1 MTLVVKAWNDGIK
14 RIFVR
19 YNGWFHG
26 MESAFPTC
34 KCSGAFQNSKLVFLS
49 PTKFV
54 FIYFFQ
60 FPHVEIALFLLGF
73 WAGKGID
80 HVKRNNKLPTT
91 QFVFLLCLNGTHF
104 WSAVSWR
111 AMIVTRFFLACSV
124 TRCVALSL
132 HYRAREPRAV
142 FTHFSPTVKTQLP
155 QNLETTHVRRPFR
168 CCTANRR
175 IDKFR
180 PRVCKH
186 RICNLQT
193 VIDNLKYINISG
205 EHV

>member
-1 MTLVVKAWNDGIK
+1 MFRRFSEFKAG
-14 RIFVR
+14 
-19 YNGWFHG
+19 
-26 MESAFPTC
+26 
-34 KCSGAFQNSKLVFLS
+34 LLS

-54 FIYFFQ
+54 FIYFFPVSTRWNRII
-60 FPHVEIALFLLGF
+60 FTWFLSR
-73 WAGKGID
+73 KGHWSSKEEQQVTHNTICIP
-80 HVKRNNKLPTT
+80 VVLKRNT
-91 QFVFLLCLNGTHF
+91 FLKCSELTSHD
-104 WSAVSWR
+104 R
-111 AMIVTRFFLACSV
+111 DKIFLACSV

-186 RICNLQT
+186 RICNLQI

-205 EHV
+205 